1 MPGHKRKSMGDDDMQ
16 AIAKMEKGGIVKMM
30 KGGRVGYKEGG
41 LVHDLQKLEGGG
53 KIFKPDSN
61 KKGKGKIL
69 KPDSNKKGKGKILK
83 PVPEENKGLSKLPKK
98 VRNRMGFMK
107 KGGIV

>member
-1 MPGHKRKSMGDDDMQ
+1 MGDDDMQ

-69 KPDSNKKGKGKILK
+69 KP
-83 PVPEENKGLSKLPKK
+83 VPEENKGLSKLPKK